1 MDKQIF
7 KNTSRN
13 ARCLLSDDG
22 VFVTLAG
29 YSDFKKMMQYRLDKE
44 TALVL
49 VSAVTLAKPGS
60 ASDPCVVS
68 VEHMRKVSKDERA
81 ALLISM
87 ASEWKSVLTA
97 PDDLCKREY
106 QSASDPAYWTPESM
120 QKVRRLQSE
129 PASPGPVKP
138 AGGGREV
145 RGLLSRRSLEC
156 PRNPAPTAQAFDGRE
171 AARAAHRG
179 DSRAL
184 VEC

>member
-1 MDKQIF
+1 MDAPMLGLAAKRDKGGPLQTHRVLLLVEVTEETEFDSIDDTLAMDKQIF
-7 KNTSRN
+7 KITSRN

-29 YSDFKKMMQYRLDKE
+29 YSDFKKMMQFRLDKE

-49 VSAVTLAKPGS
+49 GSAVTLAKPGS

-120 QKVRRLQSE
+120 TKVRRVQSE
-129 PASPGPVKP
+129 PASPGPVK
-138 AGGGREV
+138 R
-145 RGLLSRRSLEC
+145 
-156 PRNPAPTAQAFDGRE
+156 
-171 AARAAHRG
+171 
-179 DSRAL
+179 
-184 VEC
+184 

>member
-1 MDKQIF
+1 MDAPMLGLAAKLDKGRPLQCHRVVLLVEGTEESDCDAIDDAQIF
-7 KNTSRN
+7 KITSRN

-49 VSAVTLAKPGS
+49 GSAVTLAKPGS

-68 VEHMRKVSKDERA
+68 VEHMRKVSNDERT

-120 QKVRRLQSE
+120 TKVRRVLSE
-129 PASPGPVKP
+129 PMSPGPDK
-138 AGGGREV
+138 
-145 RGLLSRRSLEC
+145 S
-156 PRNPAPTAQAFDGRE
+156 
-171 AARAAHRG
+171 
-179 DSRAL
+179 
-184 VEC
+184 